1 MSNRQQD
8 GSDYIA
14 ISMSINGFCKK
25 FAYLYNIWYNIFVEY
40 LLVCTIIKQGVLLMN
55 TRLSRIISTFLL
67 VIAVLT
73 ISFFA
78 GASFSKVE
86 NPRIFFWGG
95 IIALVV
101 AILIWLLGMFSHRP
115 NGRKG

>member
-1 MSNRQQD
+1 M
-8 GSDYIA
+8 
-14 ISMSINGFCKK
+14 
-25 FAYLYNIWYNIFVEY
+25 
-40 LLVCTIIKQGVLLMN
+40 MN
-55 TRLSRIISTFLL
+55 TRLSRIISTLLL

>member
-1 MSNRQQD
+1 
-8 GSDYIA
+8 
-14 ISMSINGFCKK
+14 
-25 FAYLYNIWYNIFVEY
+25 
-40 LLVCTIIKQGVLLMN
+40 MN
-55 TRLSRIISTFLL
+55 SQFSRIVSTMFL

-95 IIALVV
+95 IIALFV
-101 AILIWLLGMFSHRP
+101 AIIVWLLGFKSKRP
-115 NGRKG
+115 DGRSSKKKNNG